1 MLTRRRNPLT
11 GWAVAAVAALVALGP
26 ATAAATTIRVSG
38 TGGAVTTFHLLGEAF
53 RKVRPDIDVVVL
65 PGMGSSGG
73 IRAVGM
79 GKLDIGLAARPLR
92 DGERVG
98 DIVARAYAQT
108 PFVFVV
114 NEGVKIDGLTLPE
127 VVDIYAGRK
136 ARWKDGRRIR
146 LVLRP
151 PTDTDIVTLKSLS
164 PQMDAAVA
172 EALRREGMMV
182 GMNDQDAADAIE
194 RTPGGFGAVSL
205 SLVLSEKRALR
216 VLPLDGIVP
225 GVRTVK
231 NGTYPGFK
239 TFYAVTKRDPSP
251 AARDFLEFVRSP
263 AGAAILAKYGQV
275 AVR

>member
-1 MLTRRRNPLT
+1 MLTRRRNPLP

-26 ATAAATTIRVSG
+26 ATADAATIRVSG
-38 TGGAVTTFHLLGEAF
+38 TGGAVTTFHLLAEAF

-73 IRAVGM
+73 IRAVAM
-79 GKLDIGLAARPLR
+79 GKLDIGLAARQLR
-92 DGERVG
+92 DGERTG
-98 DIVARAYAQT
+98 DIVARVYAQT

-114 NEGVKIDGLTLPE
+114 HEGVKIDGLTLSE

-136 ARWKDGRRIR
+136 PRWKDGRRIR

-151 PTDTDIVTLKSLS
+151 PTDTDIVALKSLS

-216 VLPLDGIVP
+216 VLTLDGIVP
-225 GVRTVK
+225 GVRTMK
-231 NGTYPGFK
+231 NGSYPGLK
-239 TFYAVTKRDPSP
+239 TFYVVTKRDPSP
-251 AARDFLEFVRSP
+251 AARDFLAFVRSP